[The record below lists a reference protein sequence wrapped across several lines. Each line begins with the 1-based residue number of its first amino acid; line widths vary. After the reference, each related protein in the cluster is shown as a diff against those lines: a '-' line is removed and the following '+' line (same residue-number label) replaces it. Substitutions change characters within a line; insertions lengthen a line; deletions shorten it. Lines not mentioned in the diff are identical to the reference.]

1 MSDLRPQAIPNHQI
15 VQQLLALGVRPA
27 GVLLV
32 HTSFRAVR
40 PVEGGPEGLIDS
52 LREALG
58 PDGTL
63 VMPSMSDDDDHPFDP
78 KTTPCLG
85 MGVVAETFWRLPGV
99 LRSDSPHAFAAI
111 GPHAARITAPHPIHV
126 PHGLDSPVGRVWE
139 LDSQVLLVGAGHN
152 SNTTIHLAENLAGVR
167 YRRRK
172 YATVLENGRPKRLE
186 YAEID
191 HCTERFA
198 LVDGWL
204 EEKGLQRTGPV
215 GHATARLARSR
226 DIVDVVVE
234 RLHEDETIFLH
245 PKGVDE
251 ECDEARDSLA
261 GLGPWS
267 PHTVR
272 VGAEQP

>member
-1 MSDLRPQAIPNHQI
+1 MHQQPI
-15 VQQLLALGVRPA
+15 SKRRLADQLLALGVRPA
-27 GVLLV
+27 SVLLV

-40 PVEGGPEGLIDS
+40 PVEGGPEGLIAA

-63 VMPSMSDDDDHPFDP
+63 VMPAMSDDDDHPFDP
-78 KTTPCLG
+78 AATPCLG
-85 MGVVAETFWRLPGV
+85 MGIVAETFWRLPGV
-99 LRSDSPHAFAAI
+99 LRSDSPHALAAA
-111 GPHAARITAPHPIHV
+111 GPHAARITAPRPIDV

-139 LDSQVLLVGAGHN
+139 LDGQVLLLGVGHD

-172 YATVLENGRPKRLE
+172 YATVLDNGRPQRIE

-226 DIVDVVVE
+226 DIVATVGE
-234 RLHEDETIFLH
+234 RLGQDETIFLH

-251 ECDEARDSLA
+251 ECDEACDSLIQETA
-261 GLGPWS
+261 S
-267 PHTVR
+267 R
-272 VGAEQP
+272 I